1 MKVRQSVKNFGFR
14 ILRLVGGLLVIY
26 VSMVFYL
33 ALTERQSAY
42 PRAITHKEAQDAIQG
57 KAKPLSCTLE
67 DGITLEGWAIGNAE
81 DPVLLYYPDA
91 NEDAAQFLA
100 EVQGLPGLDLVS
112 FNLRG
117 SGNNKGTPSTDNF
130 IPDARQIAECAGQL
144 NGNKPKFLAG
154 RGTGA
159 ILAAEQYGENQSLVL
174 IDPFLSIADA
184 ISEKYRILYPKFL
197 VRAKEKIPESSIN
210 HHPKGVFLLFDSLR
224 SRDRNHNAE
233 VKFPHIWKR
242 NRYNSTL
249 RESLEKIILQ
259 AQTQ

>member
-1 MKVRQSVKNFGFR
+1 MSMSVKNIVFR
-14 ILRLVGGLLVIY
+14 IFRLIGGLALIY

-33 ALTERQSAY
+33 ALTERQNAY

-57 KAKPLSCTLE
+57 KAKPLSCNLE
-67 DGITLEGWAIGNAE
+67 DGISLEGWGIGNAEE

-100 EVQGLPGLDLVS
+100 EVQGLPGLNLVS

-144 NGNKPKFLAG
+144 NGNKPRFLAG

-159 ILAAEQYGENQSLVL
+159 ILAAEQYGENQSLIL

-184 ISEKYRILYPKFL
+184 IAEKYRILYPKFL
-197 VRAKEKIPESSIN
+197 VRAQEKIPESSVN
-210 HHPKGVFLLFDSLR
+210 SRPKGVFLLFDSLLA
-224 SRDRNHNAE
+224 RDRNHNAE
-233 VKFPHIWKR
+233 VKFPQVWKR

-249 RESLEKIILQ
+249 RESLEKIVLQ
-259 AQTQ
+259 AQSQ